1 MAAPCARESI
11 SLLSLKHTPS
21 ISGFDHSYLCSYL
34 HCCQDIV
41 LSKGNLESWGFSIV
55 GGFEESKGNQPFF
68 IKTIVP
74 GTPAFRDRRL
84 KYVWAILW
92 VSGV

>member
-1 MAAPCARESI
+1 VAFLEACLQTFSVFGCAC
-11 SLLSLKHTPS
+11 
-21 ISGFDHSYLCSYL
+21 LCSYL

-41 LSKGNLESWGFSIV
+41 LSKGNQESWGFSIV

-74 GTPAFRDRRL
+74 GTPACRSARL
-84 KYVWAILW
+84 K
-92 VSGV
+92 